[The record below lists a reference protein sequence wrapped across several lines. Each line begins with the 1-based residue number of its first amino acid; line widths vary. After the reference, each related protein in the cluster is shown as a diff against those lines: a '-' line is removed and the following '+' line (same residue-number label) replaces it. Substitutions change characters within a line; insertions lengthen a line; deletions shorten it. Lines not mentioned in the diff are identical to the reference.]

1 MPGLESAA
9 GKSMIQAVA
18 IIPSRYGST
27 RFPGKPLAPIAG
39 KPMIRHVYERACKCS
54 RLSKVYIATDDPGIS
69 SVVVGFGG
77 KALMTGSS
85 HRSGTDRVCEAA
97 EILGLAPDTVV
108 VNIQG
113 DQPLFPPSVIDDL
126 VSPFEEPDPPGMTT
140 LMYCFDDPEDV
151 HNPNHVKV
159 VTDRRGN
166 ALYFSRSAIPYMRD
180 GVKADCYKHLGF
192 YAYTTR
198 FLKEF
203 TRLPEGRLE
212 ASEKLEQLRALEY
225 GFKIRVVETAF
236 ESLEVDVP
244 GDVARIESRLA
255 AED

>member
-1 MPGLESAA
+1 
-9 GKSMIQAVA
+9 MIQAVA

-39 KPMIRHVYERACKCS
+39 KPMIRHVYERACNC
-54 RLSKVYIATDDPGIS
+54 RCLRKVYIATDDSTIAA
-69 SVVVGFGG
+69 VVHGFGG
-77 KALMTGSS
+77 EALMTRSS
-85 HRSGTDRVCEAA
+85 HRSGTDRICEAA
-97 EILGLAPDTVV
+97 EILGLDPDTIV

-113 DQPLFPPSVIDDL
+113 DQPAFPPSVIDDL
-126 VSPFEEPDPPGMTT
+126 VSPFEEIEPPAMTT
-140 LMYCFDDPEDV
+140 LKFRFRDPEDI

-159 VTDRRGN
+159 VTGFRGD
-166 ALYFSRSAIPYMRD
+166 ALYFSRSAIPYERD
-180 GVKADCYKHLGF
+180 GAMAGCYKHLGF
-192 YAYTTR
+192 YAYSTR

-212 ASEKLEQLRALEY
+212 ATEKLEQLRALEH

-244 GDVARIESRLA
+244 EDIARIEASLA
-255 AED
+255 AGG